1 MQTIRRKAEQTDRRL
16 PSDSILAGYSN
27 NLLLSAGP
35 FKICELIA
43 GWSYSKVQSAASE
56 LGPNGIDSLRRS
68 TMTIGSVG
76 RLAIIAILATA
87 FVSGSLQLR
96 AQFTPASAGSV
107 FSIPDAQLL
116 KPEALV
122 QLLQTTNKDKP
133 LILQVG
139 SHMLF
144 AQAHIPGSE
153 YAGPGSQPAGMEQ
166 LQNRVSA
173 LSRKKFIVIY
183 CGCCPWNRCPNLGPA
198 FAKLREMGFTNVKA
212 LYLANNFGADWA
224 DKGYPV
230 EPGN

>member
-1 MQTIRRKAEQTDRRL
+1 M
-16 PSDSILAGYSN
+16 
-27 NLLLSAGP
+27 
-35 FKICELIA
+35 KIGL
-43 GWSYSKVQSAASE
+43 
-56 LGPNGIDSLRRS
+56 
-68 TMTIGSVG
+68 VG
-76 RLAIIAILATA
+76 RPGTA
-87 FVSGSLQLR
+87 ALLGFAFLSLLPQIR
-96 AQFTPASAGSV
+96 AQFTPVLTGSAT
-107 FSIPDAQLL
+107 SIPEAQLL

-153 YAGPGSQPAGMEQ
+153 YAGPGSQPAGIEQ
-166 LQNRVSA
+166 LQNRVNA
-173 LSRKKFIVIY
+173 LSRKKLIVLY

-198 FAKLREMGFTNVKA
+198 FAKLRDMGFTNVKA

-230 EPGN
+230 EQGY